1 MRQDTFISNLDDLKN
16 WFDLNQ
22 TGKEVRPY
30 FTLWRG
36 FESKADRIICRNVE
50 VTDGEK
56 AWELLEEM
64 ITAHSDG
71 GGSFRVYLTDKPL
84 HNFGLTTLV
93 KLPGT
98 NPAAGA
104 NAGIQGIYGDPD
116 KRIQDE
122 VERRIEMYELK
133 RQIEDLQAAKGSA
146 ISGMDQFREVLTEFP
161 ELRQLG
167 YVLGLKLM
175 GMQGAGAQP
184 IAQPTTPSVAGNN
197 APDNNTEGYDYD
209 VLEPALDKLRS
220 ALGAEPEK
228 VISSLADFAEKNPQI
243 VRDLLQSLPNS

>member
-1 MRQDTFISNLDDLKN
+1 MRQDTFISNLDDLKS

-50 VTDGEK
+50 ITDADK
-56 AWELLEEM
+56 SWELLENM
-64 ITAHSDG
+64 IQAHSDG

-93 KLPGT
+93 KLPGV
-98 NPAAGA
+98 NPQGT
-104 NAGIQGIYGDPD
+104 NAGIQGMYGDPD

-133 RQIEDLQAAKGSA
+133 RQIEDLQASKGSA
-146 ISGMDQFREVLTEFP
+146 ISGMDQFRELLTEFP

-167 YVLGLKLM
+167 YVLGLKAM
-175 GMQGAGAQP
+175 GMQGPGVQP
-184 IAQPTTPSVAGNN
+184 IAQPVASSFSGNN
-197 APDNNTEGYDYD
+197 APDNNAEGYDYD
-209 VLEPALDKLRS
+209 VLEPALDKLKS
-220 ALGAEPEK
+220 ALGSEPEK
-228 VISSLADFAEKNPQI
+228 VISKLADFAEKNPQTA
-243 VRDLLQSLPNS
+243 RDLLQSLPNS